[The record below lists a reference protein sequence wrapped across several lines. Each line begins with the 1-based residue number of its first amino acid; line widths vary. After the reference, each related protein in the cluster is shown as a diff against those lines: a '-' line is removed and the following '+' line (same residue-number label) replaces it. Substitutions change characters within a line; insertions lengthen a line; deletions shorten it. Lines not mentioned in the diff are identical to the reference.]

1 MPNFYKPG
9 DFASFRSQTPSDKWE
24 IIANAK
30 NTIKNMKERL
40 ETEKNEKIRQRCH
53 DIINECYDTIARE
66 QEAIKIISRSARVKN
81 NQR

>member
-24 IIANAK
+24 IIADAK

-40 ETEKNEKIRQRCH
+40 ETEKNEKIRQRCEE
-53 DIINECYDTIARE
+53 IICGCYDTIARE